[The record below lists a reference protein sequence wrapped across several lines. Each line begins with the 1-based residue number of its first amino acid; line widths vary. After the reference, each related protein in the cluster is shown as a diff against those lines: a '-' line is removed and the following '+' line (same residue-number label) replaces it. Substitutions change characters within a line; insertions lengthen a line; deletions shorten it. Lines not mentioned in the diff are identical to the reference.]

1 MSDAKPGFLAKQ
13 LGHGLR
19 MFFTVYAKWISS
31 SDDDLEMEKMD
42 GMIGRT
48 IPNVSPARKNGCWNE
63 KGQLFKPAFYLAS
76 Q

>member
-1 MSDAKPGFLAKQ
+1 LMSGAKPGFLAKQ

-31 SDDDLEMEKMD
+31 SDDDLEMEKLD

-48 IPNVSPARKNGCWNE
+48 IPNLSPAPTERTGTK
-63 KGQLFKPAFYLAS
+63 
-76 Q
+76 